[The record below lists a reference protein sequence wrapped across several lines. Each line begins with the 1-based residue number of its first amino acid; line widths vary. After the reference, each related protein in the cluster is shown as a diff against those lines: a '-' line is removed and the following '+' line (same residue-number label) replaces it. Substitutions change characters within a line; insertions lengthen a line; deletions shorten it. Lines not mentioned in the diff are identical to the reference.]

1 MIKNILIILALN
13 ILILFPLTI
22 LKINN
27 TNINN
32 SINRF
37 KIINNHNNDKIGY
50 IKIKTLNINEPLYK
64 IDSEENN
71 VDKHITILKES
82 IFPDKDNSIIFIAAH
97 SGEGKIAYFNELNKL
112 KIDDKVIIKI
122 NNKKYT
128 YLVKEMWEEKKNGFI
143 NVNKE
148 PENQLI
154 LTTCSPIHNNYQLIV
169 NCIEKESN

>member
-1 MIKNILIILALN
+1 MIVYY
-13 ILILFPLTI
+13 F
-22 LKINN
+22 
-27 TNINN
+27 
-32 SINRF
+32 
-37 KIINNHNNDKIGY
+37 
-50 IKIKTLNINEPLYK
+50 
-64 IDSEENN
+64 
-71 VDKHITILKES
+71 ES
-82 IFPDKDNSIIFIAAH
+82 IYRIIYISIIFIAAH

-154 LTTCSPIHNNYQLIV
+154 LTTCSPFNKNKQLIV
-169 NCIEKESN
+169 SCIEKESN